1 MPVTLLGHKNSIDQ
15 QKQIINA
22 RMAKV
27 SKNLEFENQAEAAL
41 DLGDKNGEKR
51 KNQTFH
57 LKLYR

>member
-41 DLGDKNGEKR
+41 DLGDKNGEKIK
-51 KNQTFH
+51 KNF
-57 LKLYR
+57 KF